1 MVIEPAARG
10 FTQVRLTFEDVIG
23 TPTRTRGAEVR
34 SAFTPSPCRFIP
46 AHPNSGP
53 NLDASGR

>member
-34 SAFTPSPCRFIP
+34 TASRQVPK
-46 AHPNSGP
+46 
-53 NLDASGR
+53 SGRALVMFGYANRLQTAG